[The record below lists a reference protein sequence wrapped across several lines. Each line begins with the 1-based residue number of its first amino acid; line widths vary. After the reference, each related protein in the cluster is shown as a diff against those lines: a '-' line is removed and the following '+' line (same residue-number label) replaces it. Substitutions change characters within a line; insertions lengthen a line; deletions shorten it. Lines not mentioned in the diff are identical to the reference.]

1 MSNQSNNSLCCVPFE
16 NIFSDIVCWFELIHS
31 GLIVRK
37 KEQKTKEDLLHLFH
51 DGAFARFSGPWN
63 ILKVIQRSHLTLK
76 LKVKFAKLCRKVQ
89 WLLAYCLRW
98 TLGCV
103 LLTSMEPWVT
113 HQTVFCSYV
122 VNLLSVKAVSGMKVD
137 DNGI

>member
-76 LKVKFAKLCRKVQ
+76 LKVKYRESFRPFAPSV
-89 WLLAYCLRW
+89 LR
-98 TLGCV
+98 
-103 LLTSMEPWVT
+103 ED
-113 HQTVFCSYV
+113 
-122 VNLLSVKAVSGMKVD
+122 VSEWFDIHTYGLD
-137 DNGI
+137 ILQNGWISILMVWIYFTMIGYPY